1 MTITWVVKSFRHPFA
16 LGHPL
21 AFVVIAC
28 QCVFRCSRWFGVRTG
43 NTVPVVVRWCLRIQ
57 LFLVYM
63 YVLQLEAHSFIHS
76 FTGSSHKRLYPY
88 GLNIFT
94 FWGRIITPRPYG
106 IYKSKKYYGRAYSIL
121 FNYCLRPVLS
131 SETAECSTT
140 LAKINYVGSCCSS
153 QAGHTLTSGFASST
167 ICFLSG
173 EYIMCQLKRLISNT
187 ELQLH
192 CVSNNIIFQVQ

>member
-1 MTITWVVKSFRHPFA
+1 MRLSVLPMVRRLHRKHSTGSR
-16 LGHPL
+16 PL
-21 AFVVIAC
+21 MPPNSIV
-28 QCVFRCSRWFGVRTG
+28 SRIRLAAWGT
-43 NTVPVVVRWCLRIQ
+43 
-57 LFLVYM
+57 
-63 YVLQLEAHSFIHS
+63 FIHS

-88 GLNIFT
+88 GSNIFT

-140 LAKINYVGSCCSS
+140 LAKKNYVGSCCSS

>member
-1 MTITWVVKSFRHPFA
+1 VVKSFRHPFA

-57 LFLVYM
+57 LFLVY
-63 YVLQLEAHSFIHS
+63 VLQLEAHSFIHS
-76 FTGSSHKRLYPY
+76 REAVTKGCTRTGQIFSHSEDESSLPGHMESTSL
-88 GLNIFT
+88 
-94 FWGRIITPRPYG
+94 
-106 IYKSKKYYGRAYSIL
+106 KKYYGRAYSIL

-192 CVSNNIIFQVQ
+192 CVSSNIIFQVQ